1 MKAIANNYVKPGVYA
16 TMLTDY
22 FCLGSGHNDLS
33 KTLADYLLI
42 KFGYEI
48 DVVSI

>member
-1 MKAIANNYVKPGVYA
+1 MA
-16 TMLTDY
+16 TDHL
-22 FCLGSGHNDLS
+22 CLGSGHNDLS
-33 KTLADYLLI
+33 KTLEDYLPI